1 MKNIII
7 TFAIL
12 LFSYSC
18 KAQELL
24 DPQSTILPLQEMH
37 KYVGGDIGGIP
48 RHITY
53 VKDVDNLL
61 DKFTGT
67 WQGVHNNR
75 EFIFQIEKATVKPL
89 RVQEDILVMRYEIKE
104 NNTVLEN
111 TMDIADIDNFLVI
124 KGYYLSEQGSYALT
138 YVGREGNCGQMGT
151 IFIDRNGDDLELFL
165 IPKRGIVDEEYCPSF
180 TYQEI
185 IFREQK
191 IVLTRQ

>member
-18 KAQELL
+18 KAQDLIG
-24 DPQSTILPLQEMH
+24 SVNSILPLEESY
-37 KYVGGDIGGIP
+37 KYVNGGMP
-48 RHITY
+48 RYITY
-53 VKDVDNLL
+53 IKDVNNTL
-61 DKFTGT
+61 DKFIGT

-75 EFIFQIEKATVKPL
+75 EFVFKIEEVTTTFFDLK
-89 RVQEDILVMRYEIKE
+89 EDQLIIRYEIKE

-111 TMDIADIDNFLVI
+111 TMNIADIDNFLVI
-124 KGYYLSEQGSYALT
+124 KGHYLSEQGSYALT

-151 IFIDRNGDDLELFL
+151 IFIDRNGDDLEFFL
-165 IPKRGIVDEEYCPSF
+165 IPKRDIVDEEYCPSF